1 MRTPD
6 PSSSPANAPPRAFL
20 EIRMGNGPAIRH
32 QLDET
37 HVVLGRSPDLKLT
50 LDHHTVSRRHA
61 EVFCDPFGRWW
72 IRDLGSTNGTVLNG
86 EDITER
92 VLQPGDFISI
102 GDFTILFTV
111 ETPTTRRGSVSTRE
125 LIVREDSPTA
135 LRTLWDFEP
144 PRIAANHLFT
154 VMDFGRRLLH
164 LEDHGERL
172 NALCELAIKPEF
184 RATMAMVIRLKNGS
198 GITVLAGPQ
207 RPRKDDRDE
216 PYISR
221 RVLTTLRDTGEPV
234 LAGNLAMG
242 ESKGGAV
249 DLTISRDIRALWV
262 VACPLRRED
271 DAIDALYVTLPP
283 ECGSVEWLSL
293 FALVA
298 EAFQHSESA
307 WEARRH
313 AQAHAAIERELET
326 ARQIQRGLVPSKLDY
341 PGLNVAIGFEPCK
354 WVGGDYADIVPM
366 PDGRVLM
373 SVADVCGKGLQAA
386 LISSSLHTM
395 VRATVDNGRPLV
407 DLVQRLNRH
416 LCSYLPDHSFVTMV
430 CVALDLATGELECV
444 NAGHPPGIIGTAD
457 GKVRFLQTA
466 VNPALGMME
475 VPLMSETTIL
485 RPGEVLTLYTD
496 GLSELKNA
504 NKELLGVDEFAIG
517 FGRICAM
524 STGAHMSELA
534 DRLNVM
540 LDAFRGDQ
548 LPEDDRAFLLARRK
562 GGPIPR

>member
-1 MRTPD
+1 MR
-6 PSSSPANAPPRAFL
+6 SEPASAPASAPPKAFL

-72 IRDLGSTNGTVLNG
+72 IRDLGSTNGTLLNG
-86 EDITER
+86 EDVTER
-92 VLQPGDFISI
+92 VLQPGDYISI
-102 GDFTILFTV
+102 GDFTILFTI
-111 ETPTTRRGSVSTRE
+111 EATTTRRGSVSTRE

-164 LEDHGERL
+164 LEDAGERL

-184 RATMAMVIRLKNGS
+184 RATMAMVIRLKGAN

-207 RPRKDDRDE
+207 RPKKDDRDE

-234 LAGNLAMG
+234 LAGNLALG
-242 ESKGGAV
+242 DPGQKSSV

-313 AQAHAAIERELET
+313 AQAHAAIERELDT
-326 ARQIQRGLVPSKLDY
+326 ARQIQRALVPKQLDY

-354 WVGGDYADIVPM
+354 WVGGDYVDIVPM
-366 PDGRVLM
+366 PDGRILM

-386 LISSSLHTM
+386 LIASSLQTM

-407 DLVQRLNRH
+407 DLAMRLNKH
-416 LCSYLPDHSFVTMV
+416 LCSYLPMDSFVTMI
-430 CVALDLATGELECV
+430 CVALDLTTGALECV
-444 NAGHPPGIIGTAD
+444 NAGHPPGVIGTAD
-457 GKVRFLQTA
+457 GKIRYLQTA
-466 VNPALGMME
+466 VNPALGMLE
-475 VPLMSETTIL
+475 VPLMSETTVL
-485 RPGEVLTLYTD
+485 RPGEVVVLYTD
-496 GLSELKNA
+496 GLSELKNSS
-504 NKELLGVDEFAIG
+504 KELLGVDEFAAG

-524 STGAHMSELA
+524 SSGAHMSEVA

-540 LDAFRGDQ
+540 LDTFRGDQ
-548 LPEDDRAFLLARRK
+548 LPEDDRAFLLARRR
-562 GGPIPR
+562 PLPTR